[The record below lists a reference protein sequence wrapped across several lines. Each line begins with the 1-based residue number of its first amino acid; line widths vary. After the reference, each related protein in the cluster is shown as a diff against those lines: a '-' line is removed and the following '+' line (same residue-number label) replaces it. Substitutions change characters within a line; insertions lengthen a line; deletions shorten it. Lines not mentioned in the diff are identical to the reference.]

1 MLLHEEMEGGDSC
14 VGVSQGVLWGQ
25 FYGCFAGLCVF
36 FLFFFFASSTVV
48 LPPCSKCETL

>member
-14 VGVSQGVLWGQ
+14 VGVSQGVLWGS
-25 FYGCFAGLCVF
+25 FMAGLQVCVF
-36 FLFFFFASSTVV
+36 SFFFFASSTVV